1 MRPPRVVGGQVFA
14 AGRLSETI
22 RPGAEPG
29 TSPLLAVLTGI
40 TADHIA
46 LIDEQFELLFDRF
59 IPLSP
64 SVFKV
69 VPARVLTNA
78 TETAA
83 LVIPM
88 TAAGSH
94 LALPAGRYRLDF
106 DIDRVRFRAET
117 PDNVSNYRAA
127 ASITVE
133 W

>member
-1 MRPPRVVGGQVFA
+1 V
-14 AGRLSETI
+14 
-22 RPGAEPG
+22 
-29 TSPLLAVLTGI
+29 GI
-40 TADHIA
+40 TANHIA

-117 PDNVSNYRAA
+117 PDNVSNYLAA